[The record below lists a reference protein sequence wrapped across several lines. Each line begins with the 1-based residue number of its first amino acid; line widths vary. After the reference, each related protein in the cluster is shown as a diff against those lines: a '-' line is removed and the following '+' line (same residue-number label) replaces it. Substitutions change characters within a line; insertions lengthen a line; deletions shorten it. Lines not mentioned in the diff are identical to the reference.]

1 MSAVVM
7 TKSGLL
13 TAEEFFLRDDFDSQT
28 ELVKGEVIQMPPADS
43 YHGTICVNIAV
54 LLKQHAKQHDSG
66 HVFSNDGTIITERG
80 PDSVRGADVGYIS
93 YAKIPK
99 GQYPRGPLN
108 IPPDLI
114 VEVRSPSDRW
124 VKIQRKVVEYI
135 DAGVTV
141 VCVVDPT
148 TETARIYRSD
158 RDEEQLK
165 NGDLVRFDDIL
176 PGFSFP
182 LKQLFE

>member
-1 MSAVVM
+1 MTTMTM
-7 TKSGLL
+7 TKPGLL
-13 TAEEFFLRDDFDSQT
+13 TAEEFFLREDLDSLT
-28 ELVKGEVIQMPPADS
+28 ELVKGEVIQLPPADS
-43 YHGTICVNIAV
+43 YHGTICAKLVFLIM
-54 LLKQHAKQHDSG
+54 QHANQHELG

-99 GQYPRGPLN
+99 GQYPRGPLT

-124 VKIQRKVVEYI
+124 VKIQRKVVEYL
-135 DAGVTV
+135 DAGVRV

>member
-1 MSAVVM
+1 M
-7 TKSGLL
+7 TTLTIPALL
-13 TAEEFFLRDDFDSQT
+13 TAEEFLLREDLDGPV
-28 ELVKGEVIQMPPADS
+28 ELVKGKVLEMPPPMPRHAQVCYRISRFLGNFVDDRL
-43 YHGTICVNIAV
+43 GQV
-54 LLKQHAKQHDSG
+54 LT
-66 HVFSNDGTIITERG
+66 NDASIITQRG
-80 PDSVRGADVGYIS
+80 PDTVRGADVCYIS
-93 YAKIPK
+93 YAKVPK
-99 GQYPRGPLN
+99 GLLPDGYLPA
-108 IPPDLI
+108 PPDLI
-114 VEVRSPSDRW
+114 FEMRSPSDRW
-124 VKIQRKVVEYI
+124 RDILKKVLEYL

-148 TETARIYRSD
+148 TEIGRIYRSD

>member
-1 MSAVVM
+1 M
-7 TKSGLL
+7 TTMTEAALL
-13 TAEEFFLRDDFDSQT
+13 TAEEFFLRQDLDGQV
-28 ELVKGEVIQMPPADS
+28 ELVKGEVIQMPPAEP
-43 YHGTICVNIAV
+43 YHGSICLSIGM
-54 LLKQHAKQHDSG
+54 LLKLHAKQHDLG
-66 HVFSNDGTIITERG
+66 HVFSNDGAVITERD

-99 GQYPRGPLN
+99 GPLPRGPLS

-124 VKIQRKVVEYI
+124 KDIQRKVLEYL

-148 TETARIYRSD
+148 TETARIYRND

-165 NGDLVRFDDIL
+165 NGDLVTFDDVL
-176 PGFSFP
+176 PGFSVP